1 MQGHIHKRVRTCRN
15 GRKSTL
21 WYVVVDL
28 PRGAERERRQKWHG
42 GFQTKKAAEAVRAR
56 LIHELTTGFY
66 VEPSRMLLSEWLVDH
81 WLPVHK
87 TRVKKTTYRA
97 YRSAII
103 HHVNPSLGG
112 VAIGKLTAQMLNGLY
127 QELLADGRCDGEGG
141 LAPAT
146 VANIHVV
153 LRQALADAED
163 AGLIPR
169 NPADKAKPPR
179 PKSQGGELRYWTPG
193 ELCEFLGLVE
203 GHRLEAAFHLLA
215 MTGARRGEVAGLRWV
230 DVDFDGARITIRQ
243 ALLNGDG
250 EVYVSSPKSY
260 RGRTVDLDK
269 ATVDKLRE
277 HRDRQLLEK
286 AARRRWED
294 SGFVFTREDG
304 SALNP
309 ARLTRAFRWIVD
321 RSELPR
327 IRLHDLRHTHA
338 SIAVK
343 AGVPIGVVSERL
355 GHASPEFTLHRY
367 SHVMPGM
374 QREATDTIARAVRL
388 DGVERAAP

>member
-1 MQGHIHKRVRTCRN
+1 MQGHIHKRVRTCKN

-28 PRGAERERRQKWHG
+28 PRGAEGERRQKWHG
-42 GFQTKKAAEAVRAR
+42 GFQTKKAAEAVQAR
-56 LIHELTTGFY
+56 LVHELTTGFY
-66 VEPSRMLLSEWLVDH
+66 VEPSRMLLSEWLIDH

-97 YRSAII
+97 YRSAIV
-103 HHVNPSLGG
+103 HHVNPRLGG

-127 QELLADGRCDGEGG
+127 QQLLANGRCDGEGG
-141 LAPAT
+141 LAPAS

-153 LRQALADAED
+153 LRKALADAED

-193 ELCEFLGLVE
+193 ELREFLSLIE
-203 GHRLEAAFHLLA
+203 GHRLEAAFHLLT

-230 DVDFDGARITIRQ
+230 DVDLDGARMTIRQ

-260 RGRTVDLDK
+260 RGRTVDLDQ

-277 HRDRQLLEK
+277 HRDRQQVEK
-286 AARRRWED
+286 MATRRWED

-309 ARLTRAFRWIVD
+309 ATLTRAFRWIVD

-374 QREATDTIARAVRL
+374 QREAADTIARAVRF
-388 DGVERAAP
+388 DGG

>member
-1 MQGHIHKRVRTCRN
+1 MQGHIHKRVRTCKN

-28 PRGAERERRQKWHG
+28 PRGAEGERRQKWHG

-56 LIHELTTGFY
+56 LVHELTTGFY

-97 YRSAII
+97 YRSAIV
-103 HHVNPSLGG
+103 HHVKPRLGG

-127 QELLADGRCDGEGG
+127 QQLLADGRCDAEGG

-153 LRQALADAED
+153 LRKALADAED

-169 NPADKAKPPR
+169 NPAIKAKPPR

-193 ELCEFLGLVE
+193 ELREFLSLVE
-203 GHRLEAAFHLLA
+203 GHRLEAALHLLA

-230 DVDFDGARITIRQ
+230 DLDLDGARATIRQ
-243 ALLNGDG
+243 ALLNGDR

-260 RGRTVDLDK
+260 RGRTVDLDQ
-269 ATVDKLRE
+269 ATVDKLRD
-277 HRDRQLLEK
+277 HRDRQQLEK
-286 AARRRWED
+286 AATRRWED

-309 ARLTRAFRWIVD
+309 ATLTRAFRWIVD

-343 AGVPIGVVSERL
+343 EGVPIGVVSERL

-374 QREATDTIARAVRL
+374 QREAANTIARAVRF
-388 DGVERAAP
+388 DAT

>member
-1 MQGHIHKRVRTCRN
+1 MQGHIHKRERICKN

-28 PRGAERERRQKWHG
+28 PRGADGERRQRWHG

-56 LIHELTTGFY
+56 LVHELTTGFY
-66 VEPSRMLLSEWLVDH
+66 VEPSRMLLSEWLFDH

-87 TRVKKTTYRA
+87 TRVKKATHRA
-97 YRSAII
+97 YLSAIR
-103 HHVNPSLGG
+103 HHINPRIGG
-112 VAIGKLTAQMLNGLY
+112 IAIGKLTAQMLNGFY
-127 QELLADGRCDGEGG
+127 QQLLANGRVNEEGG
-141 LAPAT
+141 LSPAT
-146 VANIHVV
+146 VSNIHVV
-153 LRQALADAED
+153 LRKALADAED

-169 NPADKAKPPR
+169 NPALKAKPPR

-193 ELCEFLGLVE
+193 ELREFLEIVE

-215 MTGARRGEVAGLRWV
+215 MTGARRGEIAGLRWI
-230 DVDFDGARITIRQ
+230 DVDLDGARITIRQ
-243 ALLNGDG
+243 ALLSGDG

-260 RGRTVDLDK
+260 RGRTVDLDQ

-277 HRDRQLLEK
+277 HQDRQMLEK
-286 AARRRWED
+286 DATRRWED
-294 SGFVFTREDG
+294 SGYAFTKKNG
-304 SALNP
+304 SPLDP
-309 ARLTRAFRWIVD
+309 RTLTHTFRWIVD
-321 RSELPR
+321 NSDLPR

-374 QREATDTIARAVRL
+374 QREAADTIARAVRF
-388 DGVERAAP
+388 DAA

>member
-1 MQGHIHKRVRTCRN
+1 MQGHIHKRVRTCKN

-28 PRGAERERRQKWHG
+28 PRGAEGERRQKWHG
-42 GFQTKKAAEAVRAR
+42 GYQTKKAAEAVRAR
-56 LIHELTTGFY
+56 LVHELTTGFY

-97 YRSAII
+97 YRSAIV
-103 HHVNPSLGG
+103 HHVNPRLGG

-127 QELLADGRCDGEGG
+127 QQLLADGRCDGEGG

-146 VANIHVV
+146 VSNIHVV
-153 LRQALADAED
+153 LRKALADAED

-169 NPADKAKPPR
+169 NPAVKAKPPR

-193 ELCEFLGLVE
+193 ELSQFLELIE

-230 DVDFDGARITIRQ
+230 DVDLDGTRITIRQ

-260 RGRTVDLDK
+260 RGRTVDLDQ
-269 ATVDKLRE
+269 ATADKLRE
-277 HRDRQLLEK
+277 HHDRQQLEK
-286 AARRRWED
+286 AATRRWED
-294 SGFVFTREDG
+294 SGYVFTWEDG

-309 ARLTRAFRWIVD
+309 STLTRAFRWIVD
-321 RSELPR
+321 RSDLPR

-374 QREATDTIARAVRL
+374 QREAADTIARAVRF
-388 DGVERAAP
+388 DGG

>member
-1 MQGHIHKRVRTCRN
+1 MQGHIYKRVRTCKN

-28 PRGAERERRQKWHG
+28 PRGAEGERRQKWHG

-56 LIHELTTGFY
+56 LVHELSTGFY

-97 YRSAII
+97 YRSAIV
-103 HHVNPSLGG
+103 HHVNPRLGG

-127 QELLADGRCDGEGG
+127 QHLLADGRCDGDGG

-153 LRQALADAED
+153 LRKALADAED

-193 ELCEFLGLVE
+193 ELRDFLNLVE

-230 DVDFDGARITIRQ
+230 DVDLDGARITIRQ

-260 RGRTVDLDK
+260 RGRTVDLDQ

-277 HRDRQLLEK
+277 HRDRQQLEK
-286 AARRRWED
+286 AATRRWED
-294 SGFVFTREDG
+294 SGFVFTRENG

-309 ARLTRAFRWIVD
+309 ATLTRAFRWIVD
-321 RSELPR
+321 RSDLPR

-374 QREATDTIARAVRL
+374 QREAADTIARAVRF
-388 DGVERAAP
+388 DAA